1 MRLASVRLRCMWR
14 VFARLCTGTRDRIA
28 PASTRERAPRCS
40 RACRF
45 VRRRAGRESDTL
57 IVQRARQRVLNHAMA
72 VVSQQQR
79 SSTARRRCADVA
91 ARGGSAHLVGR
102 NGASAKLAR
111 LASLAPRPGALPVHL
126 HFRQQHSRCI
136 CILGI
141 TGATAFWVQRI
152 LPVHLHFGTLFP
164 VRLIF
169 GSDDSRC
176 NCILQEVAPGATAF
190 RRSAPGATVFWQQYS
205 RCNCILPIKVC
216 YRAERF

>member
-190 RRSAPGATVFWQQYS
+190 RRSAPGATAFWQQYS
-205 RCNCILPIKVC
+205 RCNCILP
-216 YRAERF
+216 

>member
-1 MRLASVRLRCMWR
+1 MRGRAMRLASVRLRCMWR

-102 NGASAKLAR
+102 NGASAKLRDSQVWRRAR
-111 LASLAPRPGALPVHL
+111 ERSRCTCIFGNNIPGASAFWELPV
-126 HFRQQHSRCI
+126 Q
-136 CILGI
+136 
-141 TGATAFWVQRI
+141 
-152 LPVHLHFGTLFP
+152 LHFGCNESYRCTCILE
-164 VRLIF
+164 RC
-169 GSDDSRC
+169 SRC
-176 NCILQEVAPGATAF
+176 A
-190 RRSAPGATVFWQQYS
+190 
-205 RCNCILPIKVC
+205 
-216 YRAERF
+216 

>member
-1 MRLASVRLRCMWR
+1 MS
-14 VFARLCTGTRDRIA
+14 LCAT
-28 PASTRERAPRCS
+28 
-40 RACRF
+40 ACRPRKRHAHRAESAAARAEPCDGGGLAATAQQHSKEE
-45 VRRRAGRESDTL
+45 VRRRGSTRRLGPPSRKERRERET
-57 IVQRARQRVLNHAMA
+57 
-72 VVSQQQR
+72 
-79 SSTARRRCADVA
+79 
-91 ARGGSAHLVGR
+91 
-102 NGASAKLAR
+102 AR

-190 RRSAPGATVFWQQYS
+190 RRSAPGATAFWQQYS
-205 RCNCILPIKVC
+205 RCNCILP
-216 YRAERF
+216 YYY